1 VPGSP
6 RYPPDNHCNKST
18 LFINPVIT
26 RALIFSLRKLH
37 AELERQGVSKN
48 TMIVF
53 ISDNGRP
60 FPGDKTTLYDGG
72 IPHSVDREV
81 ACQNQARTENDV
93 PHVFGRYRSLFS

>member
-1 VPGSP
+1 
-6 RYPPDNHCNKST
+6 
-18 LFINPVIT
+18 
-26 RALIFSLRKLH
+26 
-37 AELERQGVSKN
+37 
-48 TMIVF
+48 MIVF